1 MNLLMAIGEQ
11 QEPGSRTRLESLKV
25 SKRLAKLMKIEGAKR
40 LDELKTHYEPG
51 VRDLPNELDVA
62 GFLAVID
69 TASKLFW
76 PTWAAAAPLKPY
88 VFCPMAMAL
97 QGFSR

>member
-1 MNLLMAIGEQ
+1 MDLLMAIGKQ

-40 LDELKTHYEPG
+40 LDELKTQYEPG

-69 TASKLFW
+69 TASKLF
-76 PTWAAAAPLKPY
+76 
-88 VFCPMAMAL
+88 
-97 QGFSR
+97 